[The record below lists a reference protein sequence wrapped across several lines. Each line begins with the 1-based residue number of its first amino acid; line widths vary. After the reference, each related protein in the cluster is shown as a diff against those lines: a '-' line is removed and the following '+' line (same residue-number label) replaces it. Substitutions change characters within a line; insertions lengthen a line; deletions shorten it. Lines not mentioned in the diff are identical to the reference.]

1 MIKQKKTISFDKAS
15 DEFDKGIEG
24 ADALRADGLSQLN
37 AMRAVKEQRM
47 NRERSRLVAKLGADH
62 ARVTQIDQRLKIN
75 VAMMRDL
82 KLEAAKARTEI
93 PTVDQNTWV
102 LHGYVRNKAL
112 QPMPNLN
119 VVLFDVAGK
128 EIAGVNHGCTNADGY
143 YKLSQKIPGG
153 VSTLAFVRVLNK
165 SGSVLYADSVGLQPA
180 AGTID
185 YREIILSGE
194 VDVCVP
200 PPETPAQQP
209 PVGPTDTPSTPGTG
223 TGTGTGP
230 GTGSVQLETPPRDYW
245 VVKGRVTTRADTG
258 LSGVFVSIYDKDLF
272 FDDRLGEAETDQSGN
287 YSLTYLTA
295 DFRDLIERKP
305 DLYMKV
311 IDKNGKTLAKVE
323 KKIWYEAGRVE
334 IVDIQID

>member
-1 MIKQKKTISFDKAS
+1 MIKQKKNIPFDQVS
-15 DEFDKGIEG
+15 REFDKGIEG

-37 AMRAVKEQRM
+37 AVRAVKEQRM

-62 ARVTQIDQRLKIN
+62 ERVAQIDQRLKIN

-102 LHGYVRNKAL
+102 LHGYVRDKKL
-112 QPMPNLN
+112 EPVPNLN
-119 VVLFDVAGK
+119 VVLFDVAG
-128 EIAGVNHGCTNADGY
+128 EQISGVNHGCTGADGY
-143 YKLSQKIPGG
+143 YKLSQKILGG
-153 VSTLAFVRVLNK
+153 ASALVFVRVLAK

-194 VDVCVP
+194 ESVCVP
-200 PPETPAQQP
+200 PPETPAQP
-209 PVGPTDTPSTPGTG
+209 SPFGPTGDTPTPTPTPGTG
-223 TGTGTGP
+223 TG
-230 GTGSVQLETPPRDYW
+230 SAQLEKPPRDYW
-245 VVKGRVTTRADTG
+245 VVKGRVTTRAGTG

-272 FDDRLGEAETDQSGN
+272 FDDRLGEAETDESGN